1 LRRNVDSPPLA
12 DPWPPLLPDPPLQ
25 SLPARRA
32 KMPGDA
38 PAASQATSSR
48 PRLNTAIAAG
58 ERNPGGAEHRQRSQ
72 SRPRPTAGIA
82 QKMRLSKQR
91 LRRHTED
98 DTDRTC
104 PVSTTVI
111 RRTAARKAACQQ
123 TGRVC
128 RACGPARYGMGI
140 DRDAISEMVAHS
152 PTVSLFID
160 EPRLS
165 LSVMTMSP
173 ATLMTRICE
182 YGSCWCWRVPWHL
195 RPSGR

>member
-1 LRRNVDSPPLA
+1 VEKETLLRRNVDSPPLA

-48 PRLNTAIAAG
+48 PRLNTAIC
-58 ERNPGGAEHRQRSQ
+58 RRRAECPVVRSTEQRSQ

-123 TGRVC
+123 TGLVC

-152 PTVSLFID
+152 PTVAFGGDDVARNLDDQDLRI
-160 EPRLS
+160 RLLLVLAHS
-165 LSVMTMSP
+165 
-173 ATLMTRICE
+173 
-182 YGSCWCWRVPWHL
+182 
-195 RPSGR
+195 